1 MTSWVLAENKYGTPP
16 IRKCSMTDFGRNIQ
30 IILPFSAVPLPPK
43 WCWLLPPLLHRLW
56 VQSQVSRN
64 TAWSLSEYL
73 SIRTVEF
80 WKKPRGTLDTASHP
94 LSLPPQLSLC
104 LSLSFSSL
112 SLCVSLTL
120 AKLRRCTLLLSVP
133 SLSKSK
139 PLSAPLQPPNQPPV
153 KSI

>member
-1 MTSWVLAENKYGTPP
+1 MAAGVMTSWVLAENKYGTPP

-43 WCWLLPPLLHRLW
+43 RCWLLPPLLHRLW

-80 WKKPRGTLDTASHP
+80 WKKPRGTSDTASHP
-94 LSLPPQLSLC
+94 LPLPLSLFHLSFSLC
-104 LSLSFSSL
+104 LSHSCKTSEMHTPIICSL
-112 SLCVSLTL
+112 
-120 AKLRRCTLLLSVP
+120 P
-133 SLSKSK
+133 E
-139 PLSAPLQPPNQPPV
+139 
-153 KSI
+153 